1 MSESRPSSMFS
12 QRRVC
17 SSRVEFSAQ
26 SVSSQFCFRS
36 RKSCKFSLCNYK
48 SWRSSCAS
56 SGWSLRLA
64 LWFVQTSVARSC
76 RSHMHWYCRFDCCAS
91 NLISFFDSGEGWPRH
106 QGASTGAGL
115 GNAFLSNVRAVDGI
129 FQVVRAF
136 DDAEVIHVEGE
147 VNPIRDMEIIQTELR
162 LKDVEWVDKA
172 LDNLKKTGRSLGN
185 NSLVDK
191 AKKEEIVGSTFIV
204 FFIVNLSVY
213 FQATVEKIHK
223 VLTVDNKDIRKA
235 EWNNKEAS
243 PHIHLFVRFLC
254 VCMTKKSFSSITQLF
269 EKGVT
274 PHR

>member
-1 MSESRPSSMFS
+1 
-12 QRRVC
+12 
-17 SSRVEFSAQ
+17 
-26 SVSSQFCFRS
+26 
-36 RKSCKFSLCNYK
+36 
-48 SWRSSCAS
+48 
-56 SGWSLRLA
+56 
-64 LWFVQTSVARSC
+64 
-76 RSHMHWYCRFDCCAS
+76 
-91 NLISFFDSGEGWPRH
+91 
-106 QGASTGAGL
+106 
-115 GNAFLSNVRAVDGI
+115 
-129 FQVVRAF
+129 
-136 DDAEVIHVEGE
+136 
-147 VNPIRDMEIIQTELR
+147 MEIIQTELR